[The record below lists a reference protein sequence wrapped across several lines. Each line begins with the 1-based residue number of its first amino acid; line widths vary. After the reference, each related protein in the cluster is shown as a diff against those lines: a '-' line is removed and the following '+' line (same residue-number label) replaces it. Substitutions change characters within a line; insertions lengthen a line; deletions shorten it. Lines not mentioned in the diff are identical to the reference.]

1 MGRGPILSRTHGPF
15 VTRSCEPVTAS
26 GISPRF
32 RGLSRAIG
40 QVAHALLTRS
50 PLGSLR
56 LWPKPPSQGSPLDLH
71 VLGTPPA
78 FVLSQDQTLHEWY
91 HNPAFRQ
98 VLQPHPKSLVRLL
111 SPSNPS
117 LADALASDASSR
129 NRKDPLL
136 PSGTLFSC
144 QGPTLRSFRS
154 AAPSRR
160 HFSS

>member
-1 MGRGPILSRTHGPF
+1 MGRGPILSQTHGPF
-15 VTRSCEPVTAS
+15 NTRLCEPVTAT

-98 VLQPHPKSLVRLL
+98 VLQSHPKSLVRLSVL
-111 SPSNPS
+111 HNPS
-117 LADALASDASSR
+117 LADASASAASQR
-129 NRKDPLL
+129 NR
-136 PSGTLFSC
+136 
-144 QGPTLRSFRS
+144 QGPSLTFRH
-154 AAPSRR
+154 AV
-160 HFSS
+160 